1 MENGLKQR
9 IIGALVLVVAAVVFL
24 PMLLSGQDE
33 TVEVQVDVP
42 AQPAMNDSD
51 IVAAPPPTLPEPA
64 PVAQIP
70 QPAEQPAPVAPE
82 PTTDIALASPPPPS
96 AVEPEPEMAPEPA
109 PSQSDTAATPAAP
122 AAAAADSWVV
132 QQGSFS
138 SQSNAERLRKVLADQ
153 GYNAYT
159 RDGQAGGS
167 TIVRVYVGP
176 LNTREAAARIRDELE
191 RRHQTKGLVVAHDD
205 ATRAP

>member
-33 TVEVQVDVP
+33 TVEVQVEVP
-42 AQPAMNDSD
+42 AAPTMNDSEL
-51 IVAAPPPTLPEPA
+51 VAAPPPTLPEPA
-64 PVAQIP
+64 AVAEIP

-82 PTTDIALASPPPPS
+82 PSTEIALVSPAPS
-96 AVEPEPEMAPEPA
+96 VVAPEPEVAPQPT
-109 PSQSDTAATPAAP
+109 PSPSAGSTAP
-122 AAAAADSWVV
+122 AVAASDSWVI

-138 SQSNAERLRKVLADQ
+138 SQSNAERFRKVLVDQ

-159 RDGQAGGS
+159 RDGQAGGN

-176 LNTREAAARIRDELE
+176 LSSREAAARIRDELE
-191 RRHQTKGLVVAHDD
+191 RRHQSKGLVVAHDD

>member
-33 TVEVQVDVP
+33 TVEVQVEVP
-42 AQPAMNDSD
+42 AAPTMNDSEL
-51 IVAAPPPTLPEPA
+51 VAAPPPTLPEPA
-64 PVAQIP
+64 AVAEIP
-70 QPAEQPAPVAPE
+70 QPADQPSPVAPE
-82 PTTDIALASPPPPS
+82 PSTEIALVSPAPS
-96 AVEPEPEMAPEPA
+96 VVEPEPEVAPQPT
-109 PSQSDTAATPAAP
+109 PSPSAGSTAP
-122 AAAAADSWVV
+122 AVAASDSWVI

-138 SQSNAERLRKVLADQ
+138 SQSNAERFRKVLADQ

-159 RDGQAGGS
+159 RDGQAGGN

-176 LNTREAAARIRDELE
+176 LSSREAAARIRDELE
-191 RRHQTKGLVVAHDD
+191 RRHQSKGLVVAHDD

>member
-33 TVEVQVDVP
+33 TVEVQVEVP
-42 AQPAMNDSD
+42 AAPTMNDSEL
-51 IVAAPPPTLPEPA
+51 VAAPPPTLPEPA
-64 PVAQIP
+64 AVAEIP

-82 PTTDIALASPPPPS
+82 PSTEIALVSPAPS
-96 AVEPEPEMAPEPA
+96 VVAPEPEVAPQPTTS
-109 PSQSDTAATPAAP
+109 PSAGSTAP
-122 AAAAADSWVV
+122 AVAASDSWVI

-138 SQSNAERLRKVLADQ
+138 SQSNAERFRKVLADQ

-159 RDGQAGGS
+159 RDGQAGGN

-176 LNTREAAARIRDELE
+176 LSSREAAARIRDELE
-191 RRHQTKGLVVAHDD
+191 RRHQSKGLVVAHDD